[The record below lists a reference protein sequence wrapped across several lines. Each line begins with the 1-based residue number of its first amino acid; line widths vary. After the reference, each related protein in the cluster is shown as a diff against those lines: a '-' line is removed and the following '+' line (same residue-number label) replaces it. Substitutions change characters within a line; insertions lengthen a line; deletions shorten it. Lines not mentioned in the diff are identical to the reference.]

1 MKYPFLILTGLFL
14 IGAPAFAAED
24 QDFQECVKRVTTP
37 DVSPEKAAYF
47 CKNEWL
53 EYRASDTAEE
63 QQWRLE
69 FLQDQAAAHDEIMA
83 HQHDEE

>member
-1 MKYPFLILTGLFL
+1 MKNILLILTGLFL
-14 IGAPAFAAED
+14 IGAPAFAAD
-24 QDFQECVKRVTTP
+24 DLAECVKRVRSP
-37 DVSPEKAAYF
+37 DVDEAKAAYF

-53 EYRASDTAEE
+53 EYRPSDTAEE

-69 FLQDQAAAHDEIMA
+69 FLQEKAAAHDEIMA